1 MSRRYV
7 MLGWAALVAAT
18 GALLL
23 GAATARPAL
32 DGPGFFVGFSE
43 DMPRAIGPEAVAPAR
58 DLGADS
64 FRFTLQWASGQT
76 RVADADVADFE
87 DAVRDTA
94 GVKGVFALYAYGV
107 NAQHA
112 PENENPPHP
121 Y

>member
-1 MSRRYV
+1 

-43 DMPRAIGPEAVAPAR
+43 DMPRAIGPEAVTPAR
-58 DLGADS
+58 DLGAGA

-76 RVADADVADFE
+76 RVADGDVADFE
-87 DAVRDTA
+87 VAVRDTA
-94 GVKGVFALYAYGV
+94 GLKVVLSVYSYGPG
-107 NAQHA
+107 AQDA
-112 PENENPPHP
+112 PKTEAPAE
-121 Y
+121 